1 MFDIFIKPT
10 TLHIDCFTSSKKVY
24 DFAPIQ
30 YSSKFF
36 PEWWKKLPK
45 ETFSENK
52 DKLYSTMKTCTGFLS
67 LYKNSIIIPCW
78 EDILFNVNETELK
91 CSSVSRSVKFEAH
104 NYKQREGYLK
114 NFHHT
119 KIISPWHFKCKHD
132 VNFSWQKPM
141 YNFENPIDFILMDGV
156 LSFKYQNATNINLLF
171 RKSPKTVMIEFLQPL
186 VLLTPHTE
194 KRLIFKNHLV
204 SEQDFVQQFN
214 DKTIKYI
221 NSHNT
226 VKNLIDEKDRK
237 KCPFHF

>member
-10 TLHIDCFTSSKKVY
+10 TLHLDCLTSSKKVY

-30 YSSKFF
+30 YSNKFF

-45 ETFSENK
+45 ELFLENNHVP
-52 DKLYSTMKTCTGFLS
+52 LPTMKTCTGLIS

-78 EDILFNVNETELK
+78 EDILFNVTETEIK
-91 CSSVSRSVKFEAH
+91 CGSASKSVKFDSH
-104 NYKQREGYLK
+104 SYKQREGFLK

-119 KIISPWHFKCKHD
+119 KIGSPWMFKCKHD
-132 VNFSWQKPM
+132 INFSWQKPM

-156 LSFKYQNATNINLLF
+156 VSYKYQNSTNINLLF

-186 VLLTPHTE
+186 VLITPHTE
-194 KRLIFKNHLV
+194 KRLVIKNHLV
-204 SEQDFVQQFN
+204 SEQEIEQMSDRM
-214 DKTIKYI
+214 IKYI
-221 NSHNT
+221 NIYST
-226 VKNLIDEKDRK
+226 IKKLTDEKDRK